1 MQNKYLRLLS
11 LLLIV
16 LLIPLAYW
24 LRPGKFEAADLSP
37 PPTRPIAASRPSG
50 FESPCKD
57 EHPEWRQAQVID
69 GVEIAESLA
78 CSPDNPYD
86 VAAFVKG
93 VNNVS
98 MPTLMNTHL
107 SEDALTKTDD
117 LDGDGDPDVIR
128 IKLEVI
134 ELNGRSPDGDF
145 LIPSYDI
152 LPGVQPGLW
161 VFAPKTSDMAVKN
174 YGSNQANYFL
184 RAPSPVI
191 RVEQGDQVYITL
203 ENTHYFPHT
212 IHFHGVDHP
221 WKTADGGDNDGAA
234 HGGADHVSV
243 FPGDSHTYEMKPR
256 TAGTMLYHCH
266 VQTDRHFMMGMA
278 GMFIVEENRPNNWV
292 QTFNIGGGQ
301 VRHPSIGVKEEYNQE
316 YDLHYQSVDK
326 RLAKIIQEAND
337 PRLIEKKMNRE
348 YNMTES
354 HESYFLLNGH
364 AFPYTLR
371 DDLIVTGPNEKIK
384 LRVANAQDS
393 AVALHFHGHRA
404 TITHYDGIEQP
415 EATQVI
421 RDVVDIASAQRVDIK
436 LDTTNDGLHND
447 GEGVW
452 MFHDHVETGTTNDGV
467 SPGGNMS
474 LVVYR
479 DYIDEKGMPKLHD
492 GAFDQFFTRSYYE
505 REQPMWAVGEFAQ
518 LLGEAGLLAPN
529 YLKITAFGLTVG
541 LLFALVF
548 YLVRGFKKGA
558 AE

>member
-1 MQNKYLRLLS
+1 MQNKYIRLLS
-11 LLLIV
+11 LILIV
-16 LLIPLAYW
+16 LLIPLAIW
-24 LRPGKFEAADLSP
+24 LRPGKFEEADLNSP
-37 PPTRPIAASRPSG
+37 STQSRLTRPAG
-50 FESPCKD
+50 FEKPCRD
-57 EHPEWRQAQVID
+57 EHPEWRQAQTID

-86 VAAFVKG
+86 IAAFVKG

-98 MPTLMNTHL
+98 MPTLMSTHL

-117 LDGDGDPDVIR
+117 LDGDGDPDIIR

-134 ELNGRSPDGDF
+134 ELNGKSPDGDF
-145 LIPSYDI
+145 LIPSYDV

-161 VFAPKTSDMAVKN
+161 VFAPKTSDMAVKH

-212 IHFHGVDHP
+212 IHLHGVDHP
-221 WKTADGGDNDGAA
+221 WRTADGGENDGDA
-234 HGGADHVSV
+234 HGGDMAV
-243 FPGDSHTYEMKPR
+243 FPGDSHTYELKPR

-266 VQTDRHFMMGMA
+266 VQTDKHVMMGMA
-278 GMFIVEENRPNNWV
+278 GMFIVEENRPNNWL
-292 QTFNIGGGQ
+292 QTFNIGGGH
-301 VRHPSIGVKEEYNQE
+301 VRHPSAGVREEYNQE

-326 RLAKIIQEAND
+326 RLAKVIQEAND

-348 YNMTES
+348 FNMTES
-354 HESYFLLNGH
+354 QENYFLLNGH

-384 LRVANAQDS
+384 LRVANTQNS
-393 AVALHFHGHRA
+393 AVALHFHGHKA
-404 TITHYDGIEQP
+404 TVTHYDGIKQP
-415 EATQVI
+415 EAMQII
-421 RDVVDIASAQRVDIK
+421 RDVVDISSAQRVDIK

-452 MFHDHVETGTTNDGV
+452 MFHDHVEIGTTNDGV
-467 SPGGNMS
+467 EPGGNIS

-479 DYIDEKGMPKLHD
+479 DYIDGQGMPKLHD
-492 GAFDQFFTRSYYE
+492 GAFDRFFTSAYYA
-505 REQPMWAVGEFAQ
+505 RQTPMWATGEFAQ
-518 LLGEAGLLAPN
+518 LLGEAGSLAPN
-529 YLKITAFGLTVG
+529 YLKIIAFGLTVG

>member
-1 MQNKYLRLLS
+1 MQNKYLRGLII
-11 LLLIV
+11 LLIAF
-16 LLIPLAYW
+16 LIPLAVW
-24 LRPGKFEAADLSP
+24 LRPGAMQEGGLKP
-37 PPTRPIAASRPSG
+37 PDTSHQVMSKQAG
-50 FESPCKD
+50 FEIPCKN

-78 CSPDNPYD
+78 CNPDNPYD

-93 VNNVS
+93 MNNIS
-98 MPTLMNTHL
+98 MHTWMNTQL
-107 SEDALTKTDD
+107 SGDALTMSDD
-117 LDGDGDPDVIR
+117 LDHDGDPDIIR
-128 IKLEVI
+128 IKLEVV
-134 ELNGRSPDGDF
+134 ELNGSSPDGDF
-145 LIPSYDI
+145 LF
-152 LPGVQPGLW
+152 PGYAIAPGIQPGLW

-174 YGSNQANYFL
+174 YGSRQANDYL

-221 WKTADGGDNDGAA
+221 WQTASGNDNDGDA
-234 HGGADHVSV
+234 HGGSGAMGV
-243 FPGDSHTYEMKPR
+243 FPGDSHIYEMKPR

-266 VQTDRHFMMGMA
+266 VQTDKHVMMGMA

-292 QTFNIGGGQ
+292 QTFNIGGGH
-301 VRHPSIGVKEEYNQE
+301 VRHPSAGVKEEYTQE

-326 RLAKIIQEAND
+326 HLAKIIQEAND

-354 HESYFLLNGH
+354 HENYFLLNGH

-384 LRVANAQDS
+384 LRVANAQNS
-393 AVALHFHGHRA
+393 AMALHFHGHKA
-404 TITHYDGIEQP
+404 TVTHYDGIKQS
-415 EATQVI
+415 EAMQVI

-452 MFHDHVETGTTNDGV
+452 MFHDHVETGATNDGV
-467 SPGGNMS
+467 SPGGNISM
-474 LVVYR
+474 VVYR
-479 DYIDEKGMPKLHD
+479 DFIDEQGMPKLHE
-492 GAFDQFFTRSYYE
+492 GMFDQFFTSAYYA
-505 REQPMWAVGEFAQ
+505 RETPMWATGEFEQ
-518 LLGEAGLLAPN
+518 LLGEAGSLPPN
-529 YLKITAFGLTVG
+529 YLKIIAFGLTIG

-548 YLVRGFKKGA
+548 YLLRSLRMGQQP
-558 AE
+558 

>member
-98 MPTLMNTHL
+98 MPTLMSTHL

-134 ELNGRSPDGDF
+134 ELNGASPDGDF

-301 VRHPSIGVKEEYNQE
+301 VRHPSVGVKGEYNQE

-326 RLAKIIQEAND
+326 RLAEIIQEVND

-384 LRVANAQDS
+384 LRVANVQDS

-415 EATQVI
+415 EATQII

-479 DYIDEKGMPKLHD
+479 DFIDEQGMPKLHD

-505 REQPMWAVGEFAQ
+505 NEQPIWAMGEFAQ
-518 LLGEAGLLAPN
+518 PLGEAGLLAPN
-529 YLKITAFGLTVG
+529 YLKIIAFGLTVG
-541 LLFALVF
+541 LLFALLI
-548 YLVRGFKKGA
+548 YLARSFKQGA